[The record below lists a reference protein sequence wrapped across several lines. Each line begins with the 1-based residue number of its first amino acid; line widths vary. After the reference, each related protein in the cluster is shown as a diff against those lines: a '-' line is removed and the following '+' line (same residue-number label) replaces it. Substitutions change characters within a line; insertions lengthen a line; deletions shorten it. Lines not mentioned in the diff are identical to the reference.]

1 LHGRARS
8 RRFDVVK
15 AHDPRQRRLTR
26 AGGGDRLDVERL
38 RTDSE
43 ASVERL
49 VSALTAI
56 AAGART
62 SGKKAATQAPPKLP
76 LAGRQAISPRE
87 AFFGACEAL
96 SLAACVGRVSAEMV
110 VPYPP
115 DIPMLGPGEEIT
127 AETVDYLR
135 EAAASGI
142 LIHGPRDLTLATL
155 QVVAVGLV

>member
-1 LHGRARS
+1 
-8 RRFDVVK
+8 
-15 AHDPRQRRLTR
+15 
-26 AGGGDRLDVERL
+26 
-38 RTDSE
+38 
-43 ASVERL
+43 
-49 VSALTAI
+49 
-56 AAGART
+56 
-62 SGKKAATQAPPKLP
+62 LP

-115 DIPMLGPGEEIT
+115 GIPVLGPGEEIS

-135 EAAASGI
+135 GAAAGSI

-155 QVVAVGLV
+155 QVVAGSLV